1 MKLKILK
8 EVFKNI
14 PKGLAYS
21 GIYGELAFK
30 HPENVFYSSLSF
42 PISLS
47 LFEGAAYTN
56 LLLGLTGSAT
66 SFIALPITMTIRI
79 LHTTYIREK
88 CRLENKKGPAER
100 GRSNKK
106 IKN

>member
-14 PKGLAYS
+14 PKGLGYS
-21 GIYGELAFK
+21 GIYGELAYK

-47 LFEGAAYTN
+47 LFEGAAYMH
-56 LLLGLTGSAT
+56 LLLGLTGSA
-66 SFIALPITMTIRI
+66 IAYLVLPIVMTSRV
-79 LHTTYIREK
+79 LHATYVREK
-88 CRLENKKGPAER
+88 CRLKSKE
-100 GRSNKK
+100 
-106 IKN
+106 